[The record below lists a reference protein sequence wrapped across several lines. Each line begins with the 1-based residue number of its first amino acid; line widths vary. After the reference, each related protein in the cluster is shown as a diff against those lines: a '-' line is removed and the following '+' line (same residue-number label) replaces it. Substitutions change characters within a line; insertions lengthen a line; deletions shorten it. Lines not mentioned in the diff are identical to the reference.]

1 VVKIAEE
8 AYIVAYDIQEA
19 GSGTRTEKIQEKL
32 GTAKET
38 TIGLDTVEG
47 AGSSLAA
54 QGIFG
59 IGTCKLVEVKS
70 NSAAEAIAVVREKY
84 LNNGG
89 PARAVVKPNTNFKT
103 VV

>member
-1 VVKIAEE
+1 MAEE
-8 AYIVAYDIQEA
+8 AYLVAYDIQEA
-19 GSGTRTEKIQEKL
+19 GTGTRQEKIQEKL
-32 GTAKET
+32 GAGKET
-38 TIGLDTVEG
+38 TIGLDTVES

-59 IGTCKLVEVKS
+59 VATCKLVEVKS
-70 NSAAEAIAVVREKY
+70 NTAAEAIAVVREKY
-84 LNNGG
+84 ANNGG